1 MLVLTRK
8 KDESIMIGHGIE
20 IVILGIDGDKVRI
33 GIEAPRDV
41 TILRKE
47 VYIDVAN
54 INKQAISSN
63 IPMDLPLGSIF
74 PHKD

>member
-20 IVILGIDGDKVRI
+20 VVILGIDGDKVRI

-47 VYIDVAN
+47 VYVDVAN
-54 INKQAISSN
+54 INKQAISSS
-63 IPMDLPLGSIF
+63 IPMDLPLKNIF
-74 PHKD
+74 PQKD

>member
-20 IVILGIDGDKVRI
+20 VVVLGIDGDKVRI
-33 GIEAPRDV
+33 GIEAPKDV

-47 VYIDVAN
+47 VYLDVAQT
-54 INKQAISSN
+54 NKQAISSTIPTNLSLDN
-63 IPMDLPLGSIF
+63 IFLK
-74 PHKD
+74 KD

>member
-8 KDESIMIGHGIE
+8 EDESIMIGHGIE
-20 IVILGIDGDKVRI
+20 VVVLGIDGDKVKI
-33 GIEAPRDV
+33 GIEAPKDI

-47 VYIDVAN
+47 VYIDVAD

-63 IPMDLPLGSIF
+63 IPKNMALGNIF
-74 PHKD
+74 RKRD

>member
-20 IVILGIDGDKVRI
+20 VVILGIDGEKVRI

-47 VYIDVAN
+47 VYVDVAN
-54 INKQAISSN
+54 INKQAISSS
-63 IPMDLPLGSIF
+63 IPMDLPLKNIF
-74 PHKD
+74 PQKD

>member
-20 IVILGIDGDKVRI
+20 VVVLGMDGDKVRI
-33 GIEAPRDV
+33 GIEAPKDV

-47 VYIDVAN
+47 VYLDVADT
-54 INKQAISSN
+54 NKEAISSTLPSN
-63 IPMDLPLGSIF
+63 LPLGNIF
-74 PHKD
+74 PEKD

>member
-20 IVILGIDGDKVRI
+20 VVVLGIDGDKVRI
-33 GIEAPRDV
+33 GIEAPKDV

-47 VYIDVAN
+47 VYMDVADT
-54 INKQAISSN
+54 NKQAISST
-63 IPMDLPLGSIF
+63 IPTNLPLGNIF
-74 PHKD
+74 RKKD

>member
-8 KDESIMIGHGIE
+8 EDESIMIGHGIE
-20 IVILGIDGDKVRI
+20 VVVLGIDGDKVKI
-33 GIEAPRDV
+33 GIEAPKDI

-47 VYIDVAN
+47 VYIDVAD

-63 IPMDLPLGSIF
+63 IPKNMALGNIF
-74 PHKD
+74 RKKD

>member
-20 IVILGIDGDKVRI
+20 VVVLGIDGDRVRI
-33 GIEAPRDV
+33 GIEAPKDV

-47 VYIDVAN
+47 VYLDVADT
-54 INKQAISSN
+54 NKQAISSTIPTN
-63 IPMDLPLGSIF
+63 ITLDNIF
-74 PHKD
+74 LKKD

>member
-20 IVILGIDGDKVRI
+20 VVVLGIDGDKVRI
-33 GIEAPRDV
+33 GIEAPKDI

-47 VYIDVAN
+47 VYIDVAQTN
-54 INKQAISSN
+54 QQALSST
-63 IPMDLPLGSIF
+63 IPTNLPLGNIF
-74 PHKD
+74 QKKE

>member
-20 IVILGIDGDKVRI
+20 VVILGFDGDKVRV
-33 GIEAPRDV
+33 GIEAPKEI

-47 VYIDVAN
+47 VYLDVAD
-54 INKQAISSN
+54 INKQAITSTIPSN
-63 IPMDLPLGSIF
+63 LPLGNIF
-74 PHKD
+74 LKKD